1 MASASSPVATPRI
14 KRLPGYSGATSPGY
28 TLTLSFISP
37 MQFEQLWLVDG
48 PNKPTHD
55 LGYGVRNSRARSVLH
70 YLMVDAYYIWWRRG
84 KSYLC
89 RILDMLHT
97 GYVDE
102 ISFGRVVTERLLKIV
117 TQWIATVKAGLS

>member
-55 LGYGVRNSRARSVLH
+55 LGYGVRNSRARSNPETHRQVHLFNNWKGSPR
-70 YLMVDAYYIWWRRG
+70 YRIVPPPKTCIAARVYVAR
-84 KSYLC
+84 C
-89 RILDMLHT
+89 R
-97 GYVDE
+97 
-102 ISFGRVVTERLLKIV
+102 
-117 TQWIATVKAGLS
+117 